1 MSEVATFVH
10 VRLRQRGGLPELTT
24 VLGRFTPIVQALPP
38 GAAVAQPGGSLRLFA
53 AGPVELA
60 QRIRLQALAWFG
72 LETLLGIGQCW
83 FVAATPT
90 SP

>member
-38 GAAVAQPGGSLRLFA
+38 GAAVAQLGGSPRLFA

-83 FVAATPT
+83 FVAAAPT
-90 SP
+90 GP